1 MLDTMVFKDSRF
13 SPVAVPLIFD
23 TGDVSSKILIVTS
36 HSKIA
41 IFRQDGAREHLT
53 LLLQANCLSRLCLL
67 REFEAM
73 DCKGY
78 LSPQTSLSASA
89 TQTRAG
95 SIYSK
100 TFNRLEL
107 A

>member
-1 MLDTMVFKDSRF
+1 MLDTMIFKDSRF
-13 SPVAVPLIFD
+13 SPIAVALIFNTVD
-23 TGDVSSKILIVTS
+23 DSSKILIVTS

-41 IFRQDGAREHLT
+41 IFKQDGAREHLT
-53 LLLQANCLSRLCLL
+53 LLLQGNCLSRLCLL
-67 REFEAM
+67 REFEAI

-100 TFNRLEL
+100 TFNRL
-107 A
+107 